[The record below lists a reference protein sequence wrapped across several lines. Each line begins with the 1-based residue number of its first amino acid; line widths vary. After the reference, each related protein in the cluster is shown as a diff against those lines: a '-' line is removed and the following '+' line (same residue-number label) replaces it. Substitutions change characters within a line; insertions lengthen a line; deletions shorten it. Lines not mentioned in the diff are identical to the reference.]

1 MLPYVVHQ
9 GDTLSGVA
17 QSFGVS
23 LPALEAANPHIT
35 NPNLIFPGQVILI
48 PVDPPAPGTY
58 VVQSGDTMSGIAEK
72 FGVSLSALEAA
83 NPQVSD
89 PNLILPGQVLTIPGA
104 NPVSFFDYWVAHDC
118 SMQLSEDGTGT
129 LILGDGALNTD
140 KWAVT
145 WTKNPSDSIT
155 ITLAS
160 LLGRSGPG
168 MGNVGDQYIATIQPD
183 AAGNQLLYM
192 HRVGTEGQVITF
204 ATGAEL
210 STPGSPSGA

>member
-1 MLPYVVHQ
+1 M
-9 GDTLSGVA
+9 TS
-17 QSFGVS
+17 S
-23 LPALEAANPHIT
+23 L
-35 NPNLIFPGQVILI
+35 
-48 PVDPPAPGTY
+48 
-58 VVQSGDTMSGIAEK
+58 
-72 FGVSLSALEAA
+72 
-83 NPQVSD
+83 
-89 PNLILPGQVLTIPGA
+89 
-104 NPVSFFDYWVAHDC
+104 
-118 SMQLSEDGTGT
+118 QLSMNGTGT
-129 LILGDGALNTD
+129 LVLGDGALNTD
-140 KWAVT
+140 AWTVT

-210 STPGSPSGA
+210 SIPGSPSGA

>member
-1 MLPYVVHQ
+1 MLPYIVHQ

-23 LPALEAANPHIT
+23 LSALEAANPRIT
-35 NPNLIFPGQVILI
+35 NPNLIVPGQVILI
-48 PVDPPAPGTY
+48 PVNPPAPGTY
-58 VVQSGDTMSGIAEK
+58 LVQSGDTLSGIAEK

-89 PNLILPGQVLTIPGA
+89 PNLIFPGQVLTIPGTK
-104 NPVSFFDYWVAHDC
+104 PVSFFDYWVAHDC

-129 LILGDGALNTD
+129 LVLGDGALNTD

-145 WTKNPSDSIT
+145 WTKNPGDSIT

-160 LLGRSGPG
+160 LVGRSGPG

-192 HRVGTEGQVITF
+192 HRAGTEGQVITF

>member
-23 LPALEAANPHIT
+23 LSALEAANPRIT
-35 NPNLIFPGQVILI
+35 NPNLIVPGQVILI
-48 PVDPPAPGTY
+48 PVNPPAPGTY
-58 VVQSGDTMSGIAEK
+58 LVQSGDTLSGIAEK

-89 PNLILPGQVLTIPGA
+89 PNLIFPGQVLTIPGTK
-104 NPVSFFDYWVAHDC
+104 PVSFFDYWVAHDC

-129 LILGDGALNTD
+129 LVLGDGALNTD

-160 LLGRSGPG
+160 LVGRSGPG

>member
-9 GDTLSGVA
+9 GDTLSGIA
-17 QSFGVS
+17 ESFGVS
-23 LPALEAANPHIT
+23 LPALEAANPRIT

-48 PVDPPAPGTY
+48 PVTPPAPGTY
-58 VVQSGDTMSGIAEK
+58 VVQSGDTLSGIAEK

-89 PNLILPGQVLTIPGA
+89 PNLIFPGQVLNLPGA
-104 NPVSFFDYWVAHDC
+104 KPVSFFDHWIAHDC
-118 SMQLSEDGTGT
+118 SLQLSMNGTGT
-129 LILGDGALNTD
+129 LVLGDGALNTD
-140 KWAVT
+140 AWTVT

-204 ATGAEL
+204 ATGSEL
-210 STPGSPSGA
+210 SIPGSPSGA